1 MNAATLIDGSESRI
15 CLQTVLSSRFFSIER
30 FSDSKFRPIFWDGK
44 GLSFEVFLSLCLS
57 CTCFGFKELRTTLG
71 ETVMQTLVPLLKQTL
86 QTYAEKPSE
95 FHRELQFYFG
105 FGALTLERMIV
116 KELFQK
122 LNLHYTSSS
131 ELDFETS
138 IGLARK
144 DLSLLQ
150 RGVTRK

>member
-1 MNAATLIDGSESRI
+1 LELKSDFASVFQSSVKDG
-15 CLQTVLSSRFFSIER
+15 
-30 FSDSKFRPIFWDGK
+30 
-44 GLSFEVFLSLCLS
+44 
-57 CTCFGFKELRTTLG
+57 LRNTLG
-71 ETVMQTLVPLLKQTL
+71 ETVMLTLVPLLKQTL

-95 FHRELQFYFG
+95 FHRELKFYFG

-122 LNLHYTSSS
+122 LNLHYTSSN

-150 RGVTRK
+150 RGVMRK

>member
-1 MNAATLIDGSESRI
+1 MDFKSDFSSIFQESVKDG
-15 CLQTVLSSRFFSIER
+15 
-30 FSDSKFRPIFWDGK
+30 
-44 GLSFEVFLSLCLS
+44 
-57 CTCFGFKELRTTLG
+57 LRNTLG

-105 FGALTLERMIV
+105 LGALTLERMIV

-122 LNLHYTSSS
+122 LNLHYTSSN

-138 IGLARK
+138 MRLARK

-150 RGVTRK
+150 RGVLRK

>member
-1 MNAATLIDGSESRI
+1 LDEKWLDPKTDFSSIFQESVR
-15 CLQTVLSSRFFSIER
+15 E
-30 FSDSKFRPIFWDGK
+30 
-44 GLSFEVFLSLCLS
+44 GL
-57 CTCFGFKELRTTLG
+57 RNTLG

-122 LNLHYTSSS
+122 LNLHYSSS
-131 ELDFETS
+131 NELDFETS
-138 IGLARK
+138 IDLARK
-144 DLSLLQ
+144 DLASVQ
-150 RGVTRK
+150 RGVAKK

>member
-1 MNAATLIDGSESRI
+1 LDPNSDFASIFQSSVKDG
-15 CLQTVLSSRFFSIER
+15 
-30 FSDSKFRPIFWDGK
+30 
-44 GLSFEVFLSLCLS
+44 
-57 CTCFGFKELRTTLG
+57 LRNTLG

-122 LNLHYTSSS
+122 LNLHYTSSN

-138 IGLARK
+138 MRLARK

-150 RGVTRK
+150 RGVLRK

>member
-1 MNAATLIDGSESRI
+1 LDPNSDFASIFQSSVKDG
-15 CLQTVLSSRFFSIER
+15 
-30 FSDSKFRPIFWDGK
+30 
-44 GLSFEVFLSLCLS
+44 
-57 CTCFGFKELRTTLG
+57 LRNTLG

>member
-1 MNAATLIDGSESRI
+1 MDLKSDFACVFQGSVKE
-15 CLQTVLSSRFFSIER
+15 
-30 FSDSKFRPIFWDGK
+30 
-44 GLSFEVFLSLCLS
+44 GL
-57 CTCFGFKELRTTLG
+57 RNTLG
-71 ETVMQTLVPLLKQTL
+71 ETVMLTIVPLLKQTL
-86 QTYAEKPSE
+86 QTYAEKPGE

-116 KELFQK
+116 KELFQN

-150 RGVTRK
+150 RGVARK

>member
-1 MNAATLIDGSESRI
+1 MDFKSDFSSIFQESVKDG
-15 CLQTVLSSRFFSIER
+15 
-30 FSDSKFRPIFWDGK
+30 
-44 GLSFEVFLSLCLS
+44 
-57 CTCFGFKELRTTLG
+57 LRNTLG

-122 LNLHYTSSS
+122 LNLHYTSSN

-138 IGLARK
+138 MRLARK

-150 RGVTRK
+150 RGVLRK

>member
-1 MNAATLIDGSESRI
+1 ML
-15 CLQTVLSSRFFSIER
+15 
-30 FSDSKFRPIFWDGK
+30 
-44 GLSFEVFLSLCLS
+44 
-57 CTCFGFKELRTTLG
+57 
-71 ETVMQTLVPLLKQTL
+71 TLVPLLKQTL
-86 QTYAEKPSE
+86 QTYAEKASE
-95 FHRELQFYFG
+95 FHQELKFYFG
-105 FGALTLERMIV
+105 YGALTLERMIV

-122 LNLHYTSSS
+122 LNLHYPLGN

>member
-1 MNAATLIDGSESRI
+1 MDPNSDFASIFQSSVKDG
-15 CLQTVLSSRFFSIER
+15 
-30 FSDSKFRPIFWDGK
+30 
-44 GLSFEVFLSLCLS
+44 
-57 CTCFGFKELRTTLG
+57 LRNTLG

>member
-1 MNAATLIDGSESRI
+1 LDEKWLDLKSDFSSIFQESVKDG
-15 CLQTVLSSRFFSIER
+15 
-30 FSDSKFRPIFWDGK
+30 
-44 GLSFEVFLSLCLS
+44 
-57 CTCFGFKELRTTLG
+57 LRNTLG
-71 ETVMQTLVPLLKQTL
+71 ETVMLTVVPLLKQTL

-122 LNLHYTSSS
+122 MNLHYTSSN